1 MKKTFALLMAVLMMF
16 TLVACGN
23 EKTTTNNSQA
33 AESSSTNN
41 SKPTDDTD
49 NTENNGGK
57 ILIAYY
63 SATGN
68 TKEVAE
74 YIAKETGG
82 DLFEITP
89 TQPYSADDLNW
100 RKDGSRVN
108 VEHEDESKRDIP
120 LVKTTPDNFSEYDT
134 VYIGYPIWWA
144 IAAWPV
150 DNFVKNND
158 FTGKTVIP
166 FCTSTDSG
174 LGRSGELLKEMA
186 GTGTWLEGERFKSG
200 VSETD
205 VIEWVKSIG
214 D

>member
-23 EKTTTNNSQA
+23 EKTTTDNSQA
-33 AESSSTNN
+33 AESTPTHD
-41 SKPTDDTD
+41 SKPTDDT
-49 NTENNGGK
+49 ENKGDK

-89 TQPYSADDLNW
+89 TQPYTSDDLNW

-150 DNFVKNND
+150 DNFVKDND

-200 VSETD
+200 VSEAD
-205 VIEWVKSIG
+205 VIEWVKSINK
-214 D
+214 

>member
-1 MKKTFALLMAVLMMF
+1 MKKIFALLMAVLMIF

-23 EKTTTNNSQA
+23 EKTPADHSQA
-33 AESSSTNN
+33 TESTPTND
-41 SKPTDDTD
+41 SKPTD
-49 NTENNGGK
+49 NTENKGGK

-89 TQPYSADDLNW
+89 TQPYTADDLNW

-120 LVKTTPDNFSEYDT
+120 IVKTTPDNFSEYDT

-150 DNFVKNND
+150 DNFVKDND

-186 GTGTWLEGERFKSG
+186 GTGTWLDGERFKSG